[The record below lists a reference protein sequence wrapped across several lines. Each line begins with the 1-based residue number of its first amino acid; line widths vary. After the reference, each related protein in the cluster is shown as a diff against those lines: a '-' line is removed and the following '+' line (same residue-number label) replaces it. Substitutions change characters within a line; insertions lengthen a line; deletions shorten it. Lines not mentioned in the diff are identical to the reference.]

1 MSSVALLKNFSKN
14 QPIEKESQLKTY
26 YDEKNKAAWLFMKGR
41 PRPSFTP
48 ELLDG
53 ISAYFD
59 TIEREMEESGGEKYD
74 YLISG
79 SDVEGVFNLGGDL
92 DLFSHL
98 IRQNDHDG
106 LLEYAIKS
114 IDLVYRNLTHL
125 NSDLTTIT
133 LVQGDALGGGFESAI
148 SANVVVAERGVKMGL
163 PEVLFNLFP
172 GMGAFSILSRKI
184 GYSAAEKMILS
195 GNLYS
200 SEQLFEMGVVD
211 ILADKGEGEIAVYK
225 YIKNANRSFNTF
237 KSMQKVKDICNQIS
251 YQELKD
257 IAGVWTDSALKL
269 TEKDLKMMTR
279 LVRRQNNKVD
289 A

>member
-1 MSSVALLKNFSKN
+1 
-14 QPIEKESQLKTY
+14 
-26 YDEKNKAAWLFMKGR
+26 
-41 PRPSFTP
+41 
-48 ELLDG
+48 
-53 ISAYFD
+53 
-59 TIEREMEESGGEKYD
+59 
-74 YLISG
+74 
-79 SDVEGVFNLGGDL
+79 
-92 DLFSHL
+92 
-98 IRQNDHDG
+98 
-106 LLEYAIKS
+106 
-114 IDLVYRNLTHL
+114 
-125 NSDLTTIT
+125 
-133 LVQGDALGGGFESAI
+133 
-148 SANVVVAERGVKMGL
+148 
-163 PEVLFNLFP
+163 
-172 GMGAFSILSRKI
+172 MGAFSILSRKI

-225 YIKNANRSFNTF
+225 YIKNANRAFNTF